1 MLGVEE
7 GKLAVREVPRQLVR
21 GAKQLA
27 EVVLKFQ
34 CLVICGRLTV
44 DLDKFSEGAIQVV
57 VLASSRPTAAF
68 CSVHCA
74 PCE

>member
-57 VLASSRPTAAF
+57 VGAKQVAEGAKQ
-68 CSVHCA
+68 VVEGA
-74 PCE
+74 